1 MYPLIDQIIFYL
13 WPTLDDIPCPDAEDM
28 DDLSVAM
35 VDRSLLRCKSIIL
48 SERHR
53 LSFMPLFCNR
63 T

>member
-1 MYPLIDQIIFYL
+1 MPYL
-13 WPTLDDIPCPDAEDM
+13 WPTLDDTPCPEAEDM